1 MGALE
6 LGLRTVFFSLPNV
19 EISVKGASHG
29 VDGALWRE
37 RTTTKALGGGRSN
50 ALKGRASLSDKI
62 VTRS

>member
-19 EISVKGASHG
+19 EISVKGVPHS
-29 VDGALWRE
+29 VDGALWRV

-50 ALKGRASLSDKI
+50 ALKGRASLSGNI